1 MCLPYLTKIT
11 ETLPEFKIIVVII
24 VTVIAII
31 IIIITTRLIV
41 STII

>member
-31 IIIITTRLIV
+31 IIITTRLIV

>member
-31 IIIITTRLIV
+31 IIITTRLTV

>member
-24 VTVIAII
+24 LTVIAII
-31 IIIITTRLIV
+31 IIITTRLTV

>member
-31 IIIITTRLIV
+31 IITTRLTV

>member
-11 ETLPEFKIIVVII
+11 ETLPEFKIIVVLI
-24 VTVIAII
+24 VTVIAI

>member
-24 VTVIAII
+24 VIVIAI
-31 IIIITTRLIV
+31 IIIITTRLTV